1 MLVVD
6 ASVVAPL
13 VADGGPD
20 GAALRERLR
29 GERIAGPDLLRL
41 EVMSVVRRQLLAGEL
56 DTRRA
61 SHAID
66 DLLELPL
73 VVYPSSALL
82 RRAWS
87 LREIVTPYDA
97 CYVALA
103 EALDCTLLTADARLG
118 RAPGSRC
125 AIEVVGG

>member
-6 ASVVAPL
+6 ASDVAPL

-56 DTRRA
+56 DTRQA
-61 SHAID
+61 SQAID

-87 LREIVTPYDA
+87 LRDNVTPYDA

-103 EALDCTLLTADARLG
+103 EALDCTLLTADARLA

-125 AIEVVGG
+125 GIEVDGG